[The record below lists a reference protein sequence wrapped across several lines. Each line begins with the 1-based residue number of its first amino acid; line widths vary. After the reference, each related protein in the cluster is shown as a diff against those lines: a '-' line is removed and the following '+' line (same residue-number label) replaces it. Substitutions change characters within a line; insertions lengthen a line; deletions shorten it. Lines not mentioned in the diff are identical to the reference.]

1 MMKFTAVK
9 QAELIE
15 VAKVLVE
22 QKSFSNLIVFYGE
35 MGAGKTTL
43 IKSIAKY
50 CEVINSVSS
59 PSFGLV
65 NEYVTSQNQL
75 LYHFDFY
82 RIKNITEVYDIGYED
97 YFYSN
102 NLCLIEWP
110 EKIEEILAEET
121 LIKVYI
127 SINNDNTRDIS
138 IEQFTP

>member
-1 MMKFTAVK
+1 MKFTAVK